1 VAGLLGQLGG
11 QAVTILTLVRL
22 LLLHFQ
28 TFAYYRDA
36 LKSHYYER
44 RRELENQL
52 EFESDWK
59 PEL

>member
-1 VAGLLGQLGG
+1 VAALLGQLGG

-44 RRELENQL
+44 RRELENQ
-52 EFESDWK
+52 
-59 PEL
+59 